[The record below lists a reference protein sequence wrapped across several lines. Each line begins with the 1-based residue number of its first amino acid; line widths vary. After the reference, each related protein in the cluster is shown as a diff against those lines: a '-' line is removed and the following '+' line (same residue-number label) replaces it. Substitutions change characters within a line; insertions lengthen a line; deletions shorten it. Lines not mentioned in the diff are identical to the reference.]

1 MQWRN
6 TKSAYGVVGIALH
19 WLVALTVVGMF
30 ALGLWMVELSYY
42 DPWYRQAP
50 AIHKAVGILLFLLVI
65 GRLLWRWANPSPL
78 VEGGRLERWTAHAVH
93 RSLYALL
100 FALMVSGY
108 LISTADGSPID
119 VFGWFQVPA
128 ILSDRPNQEDVA
140 GAIHMW
146 LAWAVI
152 LLSAG
157 HALAALK
164 HHFINRDG
172 TLRRMLRP
180 GNDGSPRN
188 EGEGS

>member
-19 WLVALTVVGMF
+19 WLVALVVVGMF
-30 ALGLWMVELSYY
+30 ALGLWMTDLTYY

-50 AIHKAVGILLFLLVI
+50 AIHKAVGILLFLVVF
-65 GRLLWRWANPSPL
+65 GRLLWRWANPSPH
-78 VEGGRLERWTAHAVH
+78 VEGSRLERWAAHAVH

-100 FALMVSGY
+100 FALMIAGY

-128 ILSDRPNQEDVA
+128 TLTDVPNQEDVA
-140 GAIHMW
+140 GVVHLW
-146 LAWAVI
+146 LAWTVI

-157 HALAALK
+157 HTLAALK

-180 GNDGSPRN
+180 GSNDSPRN
-188 EGEGS
+188 KGEGS